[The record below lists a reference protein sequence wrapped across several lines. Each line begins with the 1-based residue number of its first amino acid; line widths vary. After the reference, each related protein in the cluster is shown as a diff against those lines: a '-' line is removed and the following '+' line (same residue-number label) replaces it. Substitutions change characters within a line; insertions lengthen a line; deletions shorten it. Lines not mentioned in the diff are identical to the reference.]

1 MAKSGTFKF
10 LFITTHHF
18 SYNKT
23 HARTRVVIERA
34 FGVLKRRFS
43 ILQALILNFYR
54 NNIVILKGVVR
65 LPRDFVPTVIVA
77 CMVLHNLAIDFN
89 QPEPDD
95 DEIECPPDGDVDAD
109 IAEEQAG
116 ICGRNAGQAKRK
128 KITEQFF
135 SV

>member
-10 LFITTHHF
+10 LFITMHHF
-18 SYNKT
+18 GYNKT

-34 FGVLKRRFS
+34 LSVLKSQFS

-54 NNIVILKGVVR
+54 NNIVILRGVFW

-89 QPEPDD
+89 QPEPDE
-95 DEIECPPDGDVDAD
+95 DEIKCPPDGDVDASRRT
-109 IAEEQAG
+109 
-116 ICGRNAGQAKRK
+116 GRNMRTKCWPSKTK